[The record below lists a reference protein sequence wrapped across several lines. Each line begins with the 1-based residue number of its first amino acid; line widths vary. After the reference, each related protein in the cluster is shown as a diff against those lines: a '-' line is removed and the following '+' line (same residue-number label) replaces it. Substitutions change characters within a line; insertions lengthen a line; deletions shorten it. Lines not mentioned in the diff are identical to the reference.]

1 LQHTFVVRFRTYAVS
16 FRPGDYAKRNVKIS
30 VQQQP
35 LKLLAV
41 LLERPAEVVAEG
53 NCAAGRA
60 HVQANLLL
68 RAGLCVGAPRRFL

>member
-1 LQHTFVVRFRTYAVS
+1 MCAKVSLQ
-16 FRPGDYAKRNVKIS
+16 PGDYAKRGVKSS
-30 VQQQP
+30 VPQQP

-60 HVQANLLL
+60 HVQASLLL